1 MFYKLNLKHDI
12 SFYLIISNAVFL
24 SGYVYWPRFRV
35 ETALF
40 TWYFFAVAYDR
51 YIFFCKILLKRI
63 IMQILKVIYLS
74 IHSFKSWGYFYTLC
88 VASLGYD
95 FNYSVFIGAKSFKCG
110 LKGFWIFFGVEIC
123 RGTYCRLSI

>member
-40 TWYFFAVAYDR
+40 TCYFFPQQ
-51 YIFFCKILLKRI
+51 LI
-63 IMQILKVIYLS
+63 IISSKSYLS
-74 IHSFKSWGYFYTLC
+74 ALYANFLRLFTFPYIVLNLEAISIRCALLLLVMISII
-88 VASLGYD
+88 ASSSEPNPLNAVLRA
-95 FNYSVFIGAKSFKCG
+95 FESSSA
-110 LKGFWIFFGVEIC
+110 LKFAAGRTVG
-123 RGTYCRLSI
+123 